1 MSRSGSHLPAPDRLI
16 PQKNK
21 TEIHTE
27 HAACRLHD
35 PFQHAFK
42 AVWSDGAD
50 VLPDGMEGFHLADV
64 AGDPRLHF
72 LHRPGKTT
80 EFVSREDRNTGRRT
94 APAEFLSRNGDRDEG
109 TRGRLCKQAASPP

>member
-27 HAACRLHD
+27 YAACRLRD

-64 AGDPRLHF
+64 AGDPPPHF
-72 LHRPGKTT
+72 LHRPGNETQ
-80 EFVSREDRNTGRRT
+80 VGSLEDPNAGPRA
-94 APAEFLSRNGDRDEG
+94 APAELPRR
-109 TRGRLCKQAASPP
+109 RRPPGE